1 MRREPQVSGRQLCGC
16 PPSLPRFDASRELS
30 EEGAKVG
37 NGEKHSGWAQR
48 AVHTREPFCGS
59 VGLGGENGRDGRQW
73 ASGGCRGAE
82 CVGLVGRGEDL
93 DLT

>member
-37 NGEKHSGWAQR
+37 NGEKHSGWAEGTQGHR
-48 AVHTREPFCGS
+48 GPCIPESRSVDPWGWAERTGGMVGS
-59 VGLGGENGRDGRQW
+59 GQVGGAGVQNVW
-73 ASGGCRGAE
+73 A
-82 CVGLVGRGEDL
+82 L
-93 DLT
+93 